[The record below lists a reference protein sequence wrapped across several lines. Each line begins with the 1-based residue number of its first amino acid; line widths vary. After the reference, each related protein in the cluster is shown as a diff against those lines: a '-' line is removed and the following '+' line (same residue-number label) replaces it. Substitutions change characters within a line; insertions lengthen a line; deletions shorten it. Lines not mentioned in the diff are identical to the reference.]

1 MGRAPTIKD
10 VARHAGVSV
19 ATVSNVLNER
29 ESVNR
34 DIVRRVREAVD
45 ALDYRRH
52 QFGWQ
57 LKTKKSSL
65 VNVIDRL
72 DGALVAARVDHIGA
86 LDDVHAA
93 TSTSHVQ
100 PSSILVTMCWGTRSR
115 LFPSSTRA
123 AIAVEAFSSRQSA
136 QNAMAQPHGLR
147 AT

>member
-65 VNVIDRL
+65 VNVILPSATDPHF
-72 DGALVAARVDHIGA
+72 GALFAGAERVFARQRLHRGIARYFRGP
-86 LDDVHAA
+86 
-93 TSTSHVQ
+93 VQ
-100 PSSILVTMCWGTRSR
+100 G
-115 LFPSSTRA
+115 
-123 AIAVEAFSSRQSA
+123 E
-136 QNAMAQPHGLR
+136 
-147 AT
+147 